1 MIAYIWLYQQFIKE
15 RSLASSSVPSI
26 QLLAKMP
33 SPSPQL
39 GERHQLSYQQWV
51 ALLKKE
57 AEVAAENQPED
68 LFILLG
74 DSISLWFPPQL
85 LPSQENWL
93 NQGISGETSLG
104 LLKRLELLD
113 QTKPKAIFLMIG
125 INDLLQDIQ
134 DDIII
139 ANQRLTIRYL
149 KKTHPQTKIIVQS
162 ILPHSG
168 EKSTWEGRDRLLKI
182 PNERIQNIN
191 RRLKAISNSEEVIY
205 LDLYLLFADE
215 QGNLKTELTTDGLHL
230 SSEGY
235 KMWRTALQVVN
246 QLTCSHC

>member
-1 MIAYIWLYQQFIKE
+1 MKE

-26 QLLAKMP
+26 QLLAQRP
-33 SPSPQL
+33 LSNPQL

-51 ALLKKE
+51 TLLKKE
-57 AEVAAENQPED
+57 AEVAAQNQPQD

-149 KKTHPQTKIIVQS
+149 KKTHPQT
-162 ILPHSG
+162 
-168 EKSTWEGRDRLLKI
+168 
-182 PNERIQNIN
+182 QNYSPVN
-191 RRLKAISNSEEVIY
+191 
-205 LDLYLLFADE
+205 FAP
-215 QGNLKTELTTDGLHL
+215 
-230 SSEGY
+230 
-235 KMWRTALQVVN
+235 
-246 QLTCSHC
+246 